1 MNENFFKENEIELFN
16 NDGITDSDLKWIV
29 DVIPYKVIEHFRN
42 KRIQL
47 DLDFYEALTLLKYI
61 YVVRTV
67 RDYGLLVSDCYDFL
81 RDADKYILFFFECE
95 FIESSKATRSFRNLE
110 IIDLTELG
118 EQIGSILIEKYI
130 EKLNFNEIR
139 NNFGDFLLNSINNYK
154 ISQVEAKFRYY
165 PGPEIESSFTVISY
179 DEKFN
184 PLHEWSKVFYSKLYE
199 FFSYMK
205 EQHLCYKAT
214 NYAGTR
220 GGESRQP
227 FYLIPIEFMQ
237 ILSSSKVDLHYGD
250 YKIKMNHFEYETINL
265 IAMHDFFKAY
275 DEENYQFA
283 SYSRKVLDLIYSK
296 IDELKNKEAISI
308 NQSYFKNNDLFSP
321 PFKIIDANRY
331 DNILKNLFN
340 EIIEKANQQIFN
352 LLNLKTISEPVPPTI
367 KTKGLNLFISYATL
381 DAEIFKIRE
390 IAESLSIYPNIE
402 DVLFWQKDSRDN
414 IFTFMNENV
423 GKCDLML
430 LFCSPNATKS
440 PPVEKEWTA
449 FDYMNKP
456 IIPVFHEVDDIPPLL
471 KPRQGIKFNI
481 FEFQKNIENL
491 YDLIIKKITKD

>member
-1 MNENFFKENEIELFN
+1 MSENFFKGNEIELFN
-16 NDGITDSDLKWIV
+16 NDGINSIDLEKIIE
-29 DVIPYKVIEHFRN
+29 VIPHSVKELLLCKRN
-42 KRIQL
+42 QEEI
-47 DLDFYEALTLLKYI
+47 DFYDILILLKYI
-61 YVVRTV
+61 YIVRNI
-67 RDYGLLVSDCYDFL
+67 RDYGLLVSDCYDYM
-81 RDADKYILFFFECE
+81 RDTNKYIKLLFECE
-95 FIESSKATRSFRNLE
+95 LIESSKATRSFRNLE

-118 EQIGSILIEKYI
+118 EIIGSVLIERYI

-139 NNFGDFLLNSINNYK
+139 SNFGDFLLNSINNYK
-154 ISQVEAKFRYY
+154 INQVEAKFRYY
-165 PGPEIESSFTVISY
+165 PGPEIVSSFTVISY

-184 PLHEWSKVFYSKLYE
+184 PIHEWSKVFYSKVFE

-205 EQHLCYKAT
+205 EEHLCYKAT

-220 GGESRQP
+220 GGEKRQP
-227 FYLIPIEFMQ
+227 FYLIPDEFMQ

-250 YKIKMNHFEYETINL
+250 YKIKMNDFEYETINL
-265 IAMHDFFKAY
+265 ISMHDFFKAY

-283 SYSRKVLDLIYSK
+283 SYSGKILDLIYSQ
-296 IDELKNKEAISI
+296 IEELYNNEAISL
-308 NQSYFKNNDLFSP
+308 NQSYIKNNDLFSP
-321 PFKIIDANRY
+321 PFKIIDDNKY

-340 EIIEKANQQIFN
+340 EIIENANEQIIN
-352 LLNLKTISEPVPPTI
+352 LLNLKTISEPITPI
-367 KTKGLNLFISYATL
+367 KKTKGLLLFISYATK

-390 IAESLSIYPNIE
+390 IAESLSVYPNIE

-414 IFTFMNENV
+414 IIAFMNENV

-430 LFCSPNATKS
+430 LFCSPNAMKS

-456 IIPVFHEVDDIPPLL
+456 IIPVFYEVDDIPPLL

-481 FEFQKNIENL
+481 FEFQKNIDNL
-491 YDLIIKKITKD
+491 YDLIIKKTTKD